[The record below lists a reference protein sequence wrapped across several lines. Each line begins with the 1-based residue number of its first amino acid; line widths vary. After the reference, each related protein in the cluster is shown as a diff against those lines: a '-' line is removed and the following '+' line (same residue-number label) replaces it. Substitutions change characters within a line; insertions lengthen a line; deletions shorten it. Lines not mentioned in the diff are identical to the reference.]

1 MRGGIGIVLTGQS
14 ADLQSGGQES
24 GGSSDML
31 SGLLRAG
38 IAALHGW
45 AQTWVSG
52 SRRAWK
58 LPRRASFWLFLAG
71 SERAGGHT

>member
-1 MRGGIGIVLTGQS
+1 
-14 ADLQSGGQES
+14 
-24 GGSSDML
+24 ML

-71 SERAGGHT
+71 SERAGGRAHVTNQINPRMSWQSGGPSGFCSSTSAY

>member
-45 AQTWVSG
+45 AQT
-52 SRRAWK
+52 
-58 LPRRASFWLFLAG
+58 
-71 SERAGGHT
+71 